1 MNCEVA
7 RHLLHERVVLDGTG
21 AAGDPDAARGLDEH
35 LAGCTACAEERE
47 SLMALSAELPAAFL
61 TPSAPDA
68 GLRERLLTGTRHG
81 RALPSFAGALAR
93 LFDLPV
99 ADARTLLGQLESLSA
114 WRDGV
119 VPGNWMRPVR
129 PGAKLGDK
137 AIGML
142 LRTQPGVTLPRH
154 GHAGAERTFVMQGG
168 YRDSSGTEVWA
179 GEYSDMPA
187 GAEHDLFVLPPVDCI
202 AAVLVHGGVYLA
214 R

>member
-7 RHLLHERVVLDGTG
+7 RHLLHERVVLG
-21 AAGDPDAARGLDEH
+21 ALDDPDAEGRLDDH
-35 LAGCTACAEERE
+35 LAACPACRDERA
-47 SLMALSAELPAAFL
+47 SLVALSAELPGALLA
-61 TPSAPDA
+61 PVAPDA
-68 GLRERLLTGTRHG
+68 SLRERLLTGTRQG

-93 LFDLPV
+93 LFDLLV
-99 ADARTLLGQLESLSA
+99 DDARTLLAELEQPSA
-114 WRDGV
+114 WRTGV
-119 VPGNWMRPVR
+119 VSGNWMRPVR
-129 PGAKLGDK
+129 PGAKLGAS

-154 GHAGAERTFVMQGG
+154 GHAGAERTFVLQGG

-179 GEYSDMPA
+179 GEYSDLPA
-187 GAEHDLFVLPPVDCI
+187 GSEHDLHVLPPCDCV